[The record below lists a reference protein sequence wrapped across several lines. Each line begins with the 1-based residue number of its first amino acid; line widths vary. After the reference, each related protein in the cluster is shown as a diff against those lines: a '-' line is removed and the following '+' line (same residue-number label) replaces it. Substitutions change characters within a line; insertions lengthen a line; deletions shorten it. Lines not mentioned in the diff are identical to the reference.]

1 MFSSPLYFWTIS
13 SRIKAFIEWFYCI
26 AEKDC
31 VLLMTAADNFFWMF
45 EQAVSHY
52 IQKINGFETVEEAF
66 VRIEDIIAALEKILS
81 K

>member
-1 MFSSPLYFWTIS
+1 M
-13 SRIKAFIEWFYCI
+13 
-26 AEKDC
+26 
-31 VLLMTAADNFFWMF
+31 LLMTAADNFFWMF